1 MKKLLKSDS
10 ICQNYA
16 QMKNGPVFMTH
27 GVHPLPTSPSLVDIR
42 FRVRQLS
49 CFTECRRDSD
59 PDFRIN
65 PYPHPDICRIC
76 PKMLWIKPKIRNR
89 ISDRFRLNV
98 WRRRRFEL
106 SECSCLLL
114 YTMVEIIC
122 CVMFLVVACRT
133 QWDQRPAQG
142 HD

>member
-1 MKKLLKSDS
+1 MKKIIKIGQYLPKLCSNEKWSRFYDS
-10 ICQNYA
+10 RCSSLAYVS
-16 QMKNGPVFMTH
+16 KFGR
-27 GVHPLPTSPSLVDIR
+27 HPFPRSSAILFYRMQTG
-42 FRVRQLS
+42 
-49 CFTECRRDSD
+49 SD